1 VIFSPV
7 QFSNHTLPATLFRN
21 NHSVFLATLTFSA
34 LKDLQ
39 EILLF
44 FRFTAEP
51 MENSAPH
58 RGGRYQ
64 FQ

>member
-1 VIFSPV
+1 
-7 QFSNHTLPATLFRN
+7 
-21 NHSVFLATLTFSA
+21 VFLATLTFSA